1 MKLKSYARQ
10 AGFTLVE
17 IAIVLVIIGLLLG
30 GVLKGQE
37 LIESGR
43 VKSATS
49 IMNGV
54 SAAVSG
60 YRDRYRNL
68 PGDDCCVVSKTARG
82 GDWVAAMNGTAQN
95 AAPNGVINGANVG
108 AWGAWNGWEH
118 VTFWIDLYAG
128 GFLAGNPTARNATIF
143 PRNPWGGTVDIV
155 AEGSA
160 FGLAANSL
168 VACMNSVPGKAA
180 AQLDN
185 SLDDGLPAS
194 GAFRANTG
202 NAPVAAAPG
211 ITGYDEAQTYTV
223 CRQI

>member
-1 MKLKSYARQ
+1 MKNRSLTRQ

-37 LIESGR
+37 LIEGAR

-49 IMNGV
+49 TFNGIS
-54 SAAVSG
+54 SAVNG

-68 PGDDCCVVSKTARG
+68 PGDDCCVATKTARG
-82 GDWVAAMNGTAQN
+82 ATWATAMAGTNQN
-95 AAPNGVINGANVG
+95 TQPNGVIDGANAGV
-108 AWGAWNGWEH
+108 WGQWNGWQH
-118 VTFWIDLYAG
+118 VTFWLDLYAA
-128 GFLAGNPTARNATIF
+128 GFLAGDISARTTAVF
-143 PRNPWGGTVDIV
+143 PKNPWGGTVDIV

-160 FGLAANSL
+160 YGMPNNLL

-180 AQLDN
+180 TQLDTT
-185 SLDDGLPAS
+185 LDDGNPATGS
-194 GAFRANTG
+194 VRAT
-202 NAPVAAAPG
+202 AAAAPSAGTPG
-211 ITGYDEAQTYTV
+211 ITTYSEDQSYTV